1 MRSAPQALPQE
12 TGMEGLRVRLLPPMT
27 GSPAWNMAVDEA
39 LLRTVGQGRA
49 RPTLRFYRWQPPAL
63 SVGRFQSLGGQV
75 RLEILQAEGIGLVRR
90 PTGGR
95 AVLHGDEVTYAVILP
110 EAVGLPRSVT
120 AAYRILSRGLA
131 EGLRLLGITP
141 EFLQPTAKPASSGA
155 GASSL
160 CFEAPSWYELAA
172 QGKKLVGS
180 AQLRRFGGLLQ
191 HGSLPLRI
199 DRAQVA
205 RLVAGT
211 HQGVLQAATS
221 LEEVLGRPVPFEEG
235 AAALQEGFAR
245 ALGWRLEP
253 GNLTGEEAQ
262 LARRLE
268 VAKYATPAWTW
279 DGMEPAEEE
288 AAGHG

>member
-1 MRSAPQALPQE
+1 
-12 TGMEGLRVRLLPPMT
+12 MEGLRVRLLPPMT

-211 HQGVLQAATS
+211 HQGVLQAATT